1 MTQDSPEFNELAL
14 PLKAELRTYTLR
26 KVLGWGSFGITYL
39 AHDHSLDV
47 DVVIKE
53 NLPKEYAT
61 RKPGS
66 YEVVPFSQRKDDFK
80 WAKDRFIQEART
92 LAKLNHPN
100 IMRVMSIFEEL
111 GTAYYVMPYVGG
123 RSLDKVL
130 NQEGPLP
137 EEQLRPMLCSLLK
150 ALDYLHRKNLLHRD
164 IKPDNILLDNEG
176 KPILIDFGT
185 ARQLSK
191 APGTVPLGTLVYAPF
206 EQTQTNGKLGPYSDI
221 YSLGGTMYTL
231 ITGKKPEPSTDRV
244 GNDPDPQPR
253 LADDAEL
260 RRRFSH
266 DFLVSIDK
274 ALSVEKDNRWQ
285 TAEEWMKA
293 LTPAPTPN
301 PVSGETSP
309 SWAKR
314 LRQKTSTWMKSLKSV
329 LAQLSWRKAATFLIV
344 LTGVIL
350 LFVAILSYEGDER
363 PPLIKATAENRVEA
377 VQNLLNR
384 GEPLEVK
391 DSNGNT
397 PLLIAAGEGFEA
409 IARLL
414 LQKGANTEAQ
424 DANDNTPLILASEKG
439 HKSIVQLLL
448 DRGANMEAQDANGNT
463 PLIHASEK
471 GHKSIVQSLLD
482 RGANTG
488 RKNKAGKTAYMVAQ
502 DDSIRQLFPEY
513 KVHEEIKNRLINSTK
528 EEILIKAVQNGETDL
543 VELLID
549 EYGVST
555 EVKSSDNSTPLLW
568 AAFCGNEPLLRSLL
582 QRGARLDEADFSGY
596 TPLMWAAKRKY
607 ESIVRLLLEKGANT
621 EARNKSGQTAYDLAK
636 SESIKQ
642 LLRSHQR

>member
-1 MTQDSPEFNELAL
+1 MPQSDTDNNELAL
-14 PLKAELRTYTLR
+14 PLKAELRTFTLR

-47 DVVIKE
+47 EVVIKE
-53 NLPKEYAT
+53 NLPNEYAT

-66 YEVVPFSQRKDDFK
+66 YEVVSFSHKKDDFK

-137 EEQLRPMLCSLLK
+137 EERLRPMLCALLE
-150 ALDYLHRKNLLHRD
+150 ALDYLHSKDLLHRD

-206 EQTQTNGKLGPYSDI
+206 EQTQTNGKLGPYSDN

-231 ITGKKPEPSTDRV
+231 ITGKLPIPCTDRL

-260 RRRFSH
+260 SGRFSRS
-266 DFLVSIDK
+266 FLKSIDK
-274 ALSVEKDNRWQ
+274 ALSVEKADRWQ
-285 TAEEWMKA
+285 TAEKWRKA
-293 LTPAPTPN
+293 LTPSPIP
-301 PVSGETSP
+301 PLIETFFPWLKSLLLK
-309 SWAKR
+309 AFR
-314 LRQKTSTWMKSLKSV
+314 WMKPLKSV

-350 LFVAILSYEGDER
+350 LFVAILSYEGDDR
-363 PPLIKATAENRVEA
+363 PPLIKATAENRVED

-409 IARLL
+409 IVRLL

-424 DANDNTPLILASEKG
+424 NTNGNTPLIYASEKG

-448 DRGANMEAQDANGNT
+448 DRGANTETQDANGNT
-463 PLIHASEK
+463 PLILASEK
-471 GHKSIVQSLLD
+471 GHKPVVQLLLD

-513 KVHEEIKNRLINSTK
+513 KVHGKIKNRLINSTK
-528 EEILIKAVQNGETDL
+528 EEILIKAAQNGETDL

-555 EVKSSDNSTPLLW
+555 EVKSNDNSTPLLW

-582 QRGARLDEADFSGY
+582 QRGARLDEADSSGY
-596 TPLMWAAKRKY
+596 TPLMWAAKRGH

-621 EARNKSGQTAYDLAK
+621 EARNKSGQTAYDLAATY
-636 SESIKQ
+636 SIKL